1 MGFKKANYEVKKLG
15 IVLPEAYAIIRKM
28 QIDGEHGYA
37 EIVVQSTREA
47 TEKLTPIETVRV
59 DFKVNRNENPF
70 VTAYNAAKAQKTVK
84 MFNTE
89 THQVEDKVVN
99 MPFYDWTDD
108 IVETTGG

>member
-1 MGFKKANYEVKKLG
+1 MGFKKTNYEVKKLG
-15 IVLPEAYAIIRKM
+15 ITLPEAYANIRNLK
-28 QIDGEHGYA
+28 IDGENGYA

-47 TEKLTPIETVRV
+47 TGKLAPLETVRV
-59 DFKVNRNENPF
+59 DFKVNSNENPF
-70 VTAYNAAKAQKTVK
+70 VTAYNTAKGQKTVK

-108 IVETTGG
+108 IQ

>member
-15 IVLPEAYAIIRKM
+15 ITLPEAYAIIRNLK
-28 QIDGEHGYA
+28 IDGENGYA

-47 TEKLTPIETVRV
+47 TGKLAPLEIVRV

-70 VTAYNAAKAQKTVK
+70 ITAYNTAKAQKTVK

-89 THQVEDKVVN
+89 THALEDKVVN
-99 MPFYDWTDD
+99 MPFYDWDDD
-108 IVETTGG
+108 ILEG